1 MAQKRVYSRHCTA
14 AINSALN
21 ILSVTAILSALTI
34 CSGCTSDSDAG
45 LNLSPSEYDYLD
57 SGIVEGTAVARD
69 PDDTG
74 DSEPKSSGML
84 GYFKDHDLIPEGSQY
99 PEFYTGA
106 YIDPVYGTV
115 LCITDDS
122 DEIMDILRDATG
134 LENPPVKLVKYSYD
148 ELKKASKQI
157 FDLQREER
165 DAGIEPTPYVTSS
178 GVRIKEN
185 CLYITIEDP
194 DGVYASGER
203 SITADMAKY
212 LPEGFDGAKYSISD
226 NS

>member
-34 CSGCTSDSDAG
+34 CCGCTSDSDAG
-45 LNLSPSEYDYLD
+45 LNLSPREYDYLD

-74 DSEPKSSGML
+74 DSEPKSSGL
-84 GYFKDHDLIPEGSQY
+84 IGYFKEHGYTPEDNEY
-99 PEFYTGA
+99 PEFYAGA
-106 YIDPVYGTV
+106 YIDPIYGTV

-122 DEIMDILRDATG
+122 EEILEILRDATG

-157 FDLQREER
+157 FDLQQEER
-165 DAGIEPTPYVTSS
+165 DAGIEPAPYVTSS
-178 GVRIKEN
+178 GVRIKGN

-203 SITADMAKY
+203 SIADDMAKY
-212 LPEGFDGAKYSISD
+212 LPGGFDGAKYSISQ